1 MSSNNKCNQVQVQPR
16 LQTTPESLLGQLL
29 TLNSTSLHYCTL
41 VFKDSTK
48 AAALGGSLKP
58 ACPSCCLTTQGLIAR
73 GSALLGLPSGIAKTL
88 PGPQFLYVWV
98 LSSSKSL
105 TFYAETAKP
114 SSQAWLGLWVVL
126 RACISSSK
134 PQLFSS
140 ARMPPWLIRRYNYLT
155 CMFCLSR
162 AFCLCLIHITGK

>member
-73 GSALLGLPSGIAKTL
+73 GSALLGLHLGSLRPCQALNFYMFECCPAQSLSHSTLRLLNPLPRPDLAFESSLELVSAVPSHNYSVQ
-88 PGPQFLYVWV
+88 PGCHLG
-98 LSSSKSL
+98 SL
-105 TFYAETAKP
+105 DGT
-114 SSQAWLGLWVVL
+114 
-126 RACISSSK
+126 I
-134 PQLFSS
+134 
-140 ARMPPWLIRRYNYLT
+140 I
-155 CMFCLSR
+155 
-162 AFCLCLIHITGK
+162 